1 MALNSAGDSARIS
14 GLKAKERRPLR
25 FEPRVGALSLT
36 LMLASGIVGPLRFVL
51 NKIAVEGGVPP
62 FAFAFWPMLFA
73 GILLLIVA
81 FLRGDRPSLKF
92 SHLRAYLSVGIFA
105 LGAPMAVLTF
115 LADRLPQGL
124 ISMVVILAP
133 TMTYL
138 FAILLRVDRLRL
150 LSSAGM
156 AVGLGGILLIVLP
169 DVSLPERAMVWWLL
183 LALLALWPIR
193 RRSLAALTVSRHV
206 ERHGERI
213 VLLLHPEDTKAKR
226 AESFEVPDVLL
237 PHVARYLD
245 RVRPT
250 LLGIENSDAF
260 WISACGNAMCAGQ
273 LFQRV
278 YKKTAEAFGHAMGLH
293 DFRRAAATYI
303 AMDAPDLI
311 GIVPG
316 TLQHLSPDVS
326 EQHYNLARTTQASR
340 RHGAHLASL
349 RDDLRGAWRRQQ

>member
-1 MALNSAGDSARIS
+1 MSALKHLPFGDWPVEDQTAWQAAFVAGDIFDGDGGPGAHFSPGSRKSIQTAYRRWL
-14 GLKAKERRPLR
+14 GFLKESHP
-25 FEPRVGALSLT
+25 ET
-36 LMLASGIVGPLRFVL
+36 LAMSPADRMTPGIVRDYIEALATSVSASTVAIYATHLSYAARLIAPDRDWDWLRATASRLQARAGNSDRFDRL
-51 NKIAVEGGVPP
+51 VPP
-62 FAFAFWPMLFA
+62 WRILDH
-73 GILLLIVA
+73 GIAMMDEALT
-81 FLRGDRPSLKF
+81 GKPRPS
-92 SHLRAYLSVGIFA
+92 RGNDVAYRDG
-105 LGAPMAVLTF
+105 
-115 LADRLPQGL
+115 
-124 ISMVVILAP
+124 
-133 TMTYL
+133 
-138 FAILLRVDRLRL
+138 
-150 LSSAGM
+150 
-156 AVGLGGILLIVLP
+156 
-169 DVSLPERAMVWWLL
+169 LL

-213 VLLLHPEDTKAKR
+213 VLLLHPEDTKARR
-226 AESFEVPDVLL
+226 AESFDVPDVLL

-278 YKKTAEAFGHAMGLH
+278 YKKTRQAFGHAMGLH

-316 TLQHLSPDVS
+316 ALQHLSPDVS

-349 RDDLRGAWRRQQ
+349 RDDLRGAWRRQK